1 MRGSI
6 LFAFANL
13 IVALYPTKTSL
24 HWWVMIPAALLLG
37 VFASVL
43 WIAQASYLTR
53 LSVIYAQYMNVPAV
67 SSMGTFN
74 GSFYAFYKMSRIT
87 GNLLSS
93 FVLGFLGWY
102 ILNLP
107 KAMVGVLQRLLHG
120 HRSTAS
126 LFAVYTGI
134 SVAGSVLMAT
144 LPDLVHPAGDESTA
158 LLKAAELPIESSSA
172 ATTLRALW
180 DIAKDR
186 RMVVLIPVWLL
197 SGLQLGFVSG
207 EFTVHFIR
215 QSLGSASIGY
225 VMATFGVVNVVCSF
239 WFGKLADKYVIIGL
253 FFAQMVG
260 FGSLFVAYALCM
272 WSDVV
277 KCDGQWTLVLGIAV
291 LLSVAHVCSLEGRLW
306 VLMLNV
312 VLATASFAVYSI
324 RHRQIAGRHGR
335 SISSTAVFALAN
347 LVVALNPTNVVLQWG
362 IMLPTAVLGGVAA
375 SFLWIS
381 QASYLTRLSVLYS
394 QFKRVPAIASVGL
407 FNGIFLSLFW
417 IYTATSVAG
426 TALLCLIPD
435 LPLQAAAPLPT
446 EYTKLLEP
454 DSAVATMRSLAAL
467 AMDRRMLA
475 LTPIMLL
482 NGLQQGFLSGE
493 FTSNVVRESL
503 GSAAIGTVFAVVG
516 LVSVSSSFVFG
527 KLADKYNLLMEITW
541 VDDFMTDLAPC
552 PGNS

>member
-1 MRGSI
+1 MDEQECTRAAVLLSVSFLLIFTSYNGIEVSVVYATI
-6 LFAFANL
+6 KHEPAVSSMGKFNGLFFAIYKSSRVTGNL
-13 IVALYPTKTSL
+13 ISSVVLDYLAWSTTTLFMVFTCIGLCGTALLCFLPTVGAAPSPMKDAKECLQTSL
-24 HWWVMIPAALLLG
+24 LLSISFLLL
-37 VFASVL
+37 FTSYMA
-43 WIAQASYLTR
+43 IEASYLTR

-93 FVLGFLGWY
+93 FVLG
-102 ILNLP
+102 
-107 KAMVGVLQRLLHG
+107 
-120 HRSTAS
+120 STAS

-239 WFGKLADKYVIIGL
+239 WFGKLADKIGL

-324 RHRQIAGRHGR
+324 RHRQIAG
-335 SISSTAVFALAN
+335 
-347 LVVALNPTNVVLQWG
+347 
-362 IMLPTAVLGGVAA
+362 
-375 SFLWIS
+375 
-381 QASYLTRLSVLYS
+381 
-394 QFKRVPAIASVGL
+394 
-407 FNGIFLSLFW
+407 
-417 IYTATSVAG
+417 
-426 TALLCLIPD
+426 
-435 LPLQAAAPLPT
+435 
-446 EYTKLLEP
+446 
-454 DSAVATMRSLAAL
+454 
-467 AMDRRMLA
+467 
-475 LTPIMLL
+475 
-482 NGLQQGFLSGE
+482 
-493 FTSNVVRESL
+493 VR
-503 GSAAIGTVFAVVG
+503 
-516 LVSVSSSFVFG
+516 
-527 KLADKYNLLMEITW
+527 
-541 VDDFMTDLAPC
+541 
-552 PGNS
+552 

>member
-1 MRGSI
+1 MKDAKECLQTSLLLSISFLLLFTSYMAIEVLETSIIPGKCHGCMEGTMDGICQAGPVCQDKLQFSCDQTCVAPFEECESSLGSTILGVTYLCLMLSAFMTPLITNYFGEKNSMVGGSFSFI

-93 FVLGFLGWY
+93 FVLGFLGW
-102 ILNLP
+102 
-107 KAMVGVLQRLLHG
+107 
-120 HRSTAS
+120 STAS

-239 WFGKLADKYVIIGL
+239 WFGKLADKIGL

-291 LLSVAHVCSLEGRLW
+291 LLSVGGASCTTLANVILGQEFPSNAVNAFSLFRVYNSGATSASFFFFKYLSLEGRLW

-324 RHRQIAGRHGR
+324 RHRQIAG
-335 SISSTAVFALAN
+335 
-347 LVVALNPTNVVLQWG
+347 
-362 IMLPTAVLGGVAA
+362 
-375 SFLWIS
+375 
-381 QASYLTRLSVLYS
+381 
-394 QFKRVPAIASVGL
+394 
-407 FNGIFLSLFW
+407 
-417 IYTATSVAG
+417 
-426 TALLCLIPD
+426 
-435 LPLQAAAPLPT
+435 
-446 EYTKLLEP
+446 
-454 DSAVATMRSLAAL
+454 
-467 AMDRRMLA
+467 
-475 LTPIMLL
+475 
-482 NGLQQGFLSGE
+482 
-493 FTSNVVRESL
+493 VR
-503 GSAAIGTVFAVVG
+503 
-516 LVSVSSSFVFG
+516 
-527 KLADKYNLLMEITW
+527 
-541 VDDFMTDLAPC
+541 
-552 PGNS
+552 

>member
-93 FVLGFLGWY
+93 FVLG
-102 ILNLP
+102 
-107 KAMVGVLQRLLHG
+107 
-120 HRSTAS
+120 STAS

-144 LPDLVHPAGDESTA
+144 LPDLVHPVGDESTA

-239 WFGKLADKYVIIGL
+239 WFGKLADKIGL

-324 RHRQIAGRHGR
+324 RHRQIAG
-335 SISSTAVFALAN
+335 
-347 LVVALNPTNVVLQWG
+347 
-362 IMLPTAVLGGVAA
+362 
-375 SFLWIS
+375 
-381 QASYLTRLSVLYS
+381 
-394 QFKRVPAIASVGL
+394 
-407 FNGIFLSLFW
+407 
-417 IYTATSVAG
+417 
-426 TALLCLIPD
+426 
-435 LPLQAAAPLPT
+435 
-446 EYTKLLEP
+446 
-454 DSAVATMRSLAAL
+454 
-467 AMDRRMLA
+467 
-475 LTPIMLL
+475 
-482 NGLQQGFLSGE
+482 
-493 FTSNVVRESL
+493 VR
-503 GSAAIGTVFAVVG
+503 
-516 LVSVSSSFVFG
+516 
-527 KLADKYNLLMEITW
+527 
-541 VDDFMTDLAPC
+541 
-552 PGNS
+552 